1 MITSTPTDNNM
12 NLEYLRSL
20 FPKEGVK
27 FDSLPL
33 MSALKAQGIT
43 LGALTTRAEGGYLIF
58 KYRTEEQWWIV
69 KAETL
74 LDPSVK
80 QWTLISGDT
89 DVERVVD
96 KHPLSSRL
104 T

>member
-1 MITSTPTDNNM
+1 MITIGQRDNNM
-12 NLEYLRSL
+12 NLEYLRTL

-33 MSALKAQGIT
+33 MLALQAQGIT

-69 KAETL
+69 KGETL
-74 LDPSVK
+74 LDPNVK
-80 QWTLISGDT
+80 QWTLMSADT
-89 DVERVVD
+89 EVSRVVD
-96 KHPLSSRL
+96 EHPLSSRL